1 MRQIVQ
7 KKLDKIHSI
16 LDKTTGKNDTF
27 LGGNLGSAF
36 YYYHLHK
43 ATGNKVYS
51 ARAEELVADVFE
63 RLNSD
68 NPQLVGASFSTGGAG
83 LGYAV
88 NFLSKEGF
96 LDFDVDTEFQE
107 LDKYL
112 FNTASSQI
120 EEDSIDYLHGALG
133 VVHYLADRK
142 PSKEVLLQLDSLLA
156 KLCTQAIRE
165 DAGIWF
171 RNFVIKADD
180 KETINFGLSH
190 GLTGIL
196 LLLIKAYPQSA
207 HKTLIEEMVKGG
219 IHFIQKHKIDIDY
232 TREEYSFFPFTI
244 KQPTTEIT
252 APNRLAW
259 CYGDLNE
266 VLLFYR
272 AGNLFNQEQWLHLG
286 DLIGLPSLMR
296 KETPATLVT
305 DSHFC
310 HGSSGLAQFYKTLY
324 KERGLKQYKEGYE
337 YWIEQTILLLDKDL
351 ETELYAGKEHDYL
364 EGLLGVAFTLL
375 SYLSKKELKWSES
388 LLL

>member
-7 KKLDKIHSI
+7 QKLEEIHRI
-16 LDKTTGKNDTF
+16 LEKTTGKNDTF

-36 YYYHLHK
+36 YYYHGYR
-43 ATGNKVYS
+43 ATGNKEYS
-51 ARAEELVADVFE
+51 ARAEELIADVFE

-68 NPQLVGASFSTGGAG
+68 NPQLVGASFSSGGAG
-83 LGYAV
+83 LGYVV

-96 LDFDVDTEFQE
+96 LDFDVDKEFYD

-112 FNTASSQI
+112 FNTAINQM
-120 EEDSIDYLHGALG
+120 EEDSIDYLHGAMG
-133 VVHYLADRK
+133 VVHYLSARK
-142 PSKEVLLQLDSLLA
+142 PSKEVMLQLDTLVA
-156 KLCTQAIRE
+156 KLCSKVVRE

-207 HKTLIEEMVKGG
+207 HKSMIEEMVKEG
-219 IHFIQKHKIDIDY
+219 IRFIQKHRIDVDY
-232 TREEYSFFPFTI
+232 TRDEYSFFPFTI
-244 KQPTTEIT
+244 KQPVKEIA

-272 AGNLFNQEQWLHLG
+272 AGNLFGQEQWLHLG
-286 DLIGLPSLMR
+286 DLIGLQSLMR
-296 KETPATLVT
+296 KETAATMVT
-305 DSHFC
+305 DAHFC
-310 HGSSGLAQFYKTLY
+310 HGSSGLAQFYKALY
-324 KERGLKQYKEGYE
+324 KERGLKQYKEGHE
-337 YWIEQTILLLDKDL
+337 YWIEQTILLLEKDI
-351 ETELYAGKEHDYL
+351 EKDQYAGKEHDYL

-375 SYLSKKELKWSES
+375 SYVSKKDLKWSES